1 MEVKTFFYHR
11 IVMNIVN
18 QALQDDIQLVNIAL
32 EVMEKLVSEDIGHMV
47 DVF

>member
-1 MEVKTFFYHR
+1 
-11 IVMNIVN
+11 MNIVN